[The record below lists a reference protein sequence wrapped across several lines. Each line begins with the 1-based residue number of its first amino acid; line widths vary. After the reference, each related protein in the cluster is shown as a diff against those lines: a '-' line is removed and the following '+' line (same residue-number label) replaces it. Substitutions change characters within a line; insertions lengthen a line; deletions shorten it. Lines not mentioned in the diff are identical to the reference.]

1 MNTVSSSDPLIPTS
15 KVYELSVNSSSN
27 VTATAFQSGGS
38 STEAQLVG
46 PMLDLKNIK
55 SGWSVNITIY
65 S

>member
-1 MNTVSSSDPLIPTS
+1 MRVD
-15 KVYELSVNSSSN
+15 SSSN